1 MKKNETEFN
10 DDSKEGKLRRW
21 VDNLQLES
29 WQLELLITGF
39 SIFLL
44 ASGLDEYEAFRLRV
58 RFDKLV
64 VSNDYTVV
72 FTGAGIFILNTIP
85 YAIRFFL
92 ISLLL
97 HLLLRGFWIG
107 IVGLSSVSNQID
119 FDKLKLSGPFRK
131 NLPRKVRT
139 LDDLIFFVDQISSV
153 VFAYTYLLVFSM
165 LSVVLVASFLF
176 AFLGLTN
183 VIMNYVANTTVLTLL
198 IFTVFIVALLLFV
211 SAVLF
216 FLDSLLFSAFKKSRW
231 FSILFYPIY
240 RFYSTVSLS
249 FIYRSIYYHLIT
261 NFKKKHIIMVTS
273 VLLIVVLISGQLSSW
288 DRYFFYPEKDMDNR
302 FILKSSHYDDER
314 TGGYIYTASIPS
326 KVTQES
332 FLPLFVRYSPEH
344 NSVLRFFCP
353 EAENLS
359 EGVSFGEG
367 VKAGVKSQED
377 TTKTVAELML
387 ETKASDED
395 VELALSCINSTYEI
409 WIDTAS
415 VAVDLIFTTHKNKD
429 EKGFLQML
437 DIGDLERGKH
447 TILVKKLDYQGAIIG
462 REINKDRFKMTDL
475 VEIVFWKE

>member
-1 MKKNETEFN
+1 MKEIDYN

-44 ASGLDEYEAFRLRV
+44 ASGLDEYEAFKTSV
-58 RFDKLV
+58 KFDKLMP
-64 VSNDYTVV
+64 SNDYTVV

-119 FDKLKLSGPFRK
+119 FDKLKLKGPFRK
-131 NLPRKVRT
+131 HLPQRVRT

-165 LSVVLVASFLF
+165 LSVVLVSSFLF
-176 AFLGLTN
+176 AFLGLSN
-183 VIMNYVANTTVLTLL
+183 VIMNVVSNTTVMTLL
-198 IFTVFIVALLLFV
+198 IFTVFIVALLLV
-211 SAVLF
+211 VAAALF
-216 FLDSLLFSAFKKSRW
+216 FLDSILFSAFKKSRW

-240 RFYSTVSLS
+240 RFYTVISLS

-261 NFKKKHIIMVTS
+261 NFRKKHIIMVSS

-288 DRYFFYPEKDMDNR
+288 DRYIFYPNPDMDNG

-314 TGGYIYTASIPS
+314 TEGHIYTASIPS
-326 KVTQES
+326 KVAKES
-332 FLPLFVRYSPEH
+332 FLPLFVRYSPEQ
-344 NSVLRFFCP
+344 NAILRFFCP
-353 EAENLS
+353 EGEKLS
-359 EGVSFGEG
+359 EGISFGEG
-367 VKAGVKSQED
+367 LKAGVKSQQD
-377 TTKTVAELML
+377 TTRTIAELML
-387 ETKASDED
+387 ETNATDED
-395 VELALSCINSTYEI
+395 VQSTLNCINSTYEI
-409 WIDTAS
+409 MIDS
-415 VAVDLIFTTHKNKD
+415 VSIPVDLIFTKHKNKG

-437 DIGDLERGKH
+437 DVGALERGKH
-447 TILVKKLDYQGAIIG
+447 LIQIRKLDYQGTLIS
-462 REINKDRFKMTDL
+462 RNINEGMFKMTDL